1 MTQVLAIEEPT
12 PGVML
17 LTLDRPDQ
25 RNALDLALVEAL
37 EAAFANFRA
46 EPEWRVA
53 ILTGRG
59 PAFCAGL
66 DLRTFSVPDAPRH
79 LVGELIRSVPYLGKP
94 IIAAVNG
101 PAYTGGLEFAL
112 ACDFVLASTQA
123 RFADTHV
130 KIGALAGS
138 GMGSRLPD
146 AVGVRFA
153 RQMALSCQP
162 IDAATALRV
171 GIANEVISPEQLL
184 PRALEVAAAIAG
196 HEPALVA
203 TAKSVLDRGSE
214 ATLAEA
220 LAIEAEA
227 LARRKAHGDVA
238 WTGRPAG

>member
-1 MTQVLAIEEPT
+1 MTKVLTIESPA

-37 EAAFANFRA
+37 NEAFATFRGT
-46 EPEWRVA
+46 PELRVA

-66 DLRTFSVPDAPRH
+66 DLKTFSNPDAPRH

-94 IIAAVNG
+94 MIAAVNG
-101 PAYTGGLEFAL
+101 SAYTGGLELAL

-138 GMGSRLPD
+138 GMGSRLPH

-171 GIANEVISPEQLL
+171 GVANEVVVPDQLL
-184 PRALEVAAAIAG
+184 PRALEVATAIAS
-196 HEPALVA
+196 HDPAIVA

-214 ATLAEA
+214 ATLAQA
-220 LAIEAEA
+220 LEIEAEA
-227 LARRKAHGDVA
+227 LAQRKARGDVA
-238 WTGRPAG
+238 WTG